1 MKRENQ
7 NAVPKVQK
15 AKSGAS
21 QHEDADLKLMMQFF
35 ADEML
40 PYLGISGRA
49 VAAAPT
55 ETVRL
60 ELHKSYEDFNLIME
74 DGSWKH
80 FEFQSKNGGLEDLK
94 RFRVYE
100 ANASYQ
106 HKVSVTT
113 YVLFSGRIKRPE
125 TEFTEGINT
134 YRIQPLIMQNRDAE
148 KEFNGIR
155 EKIQNGGKL
164 TKADL
169 VPMALTPL
177 MGGEMTQKERI
188 MASLEILR
196 EYGSAEVGAQDR
208 DCIEKLEAVIYTMA
222 EKFLDN
228 LDMEDVKKGVA
239 MTRLGQMLVEEG
251 MKEGEQYTL
260 LESIRNLMETLKLSA
275 DQAMEALRIPAEER
289 EKYRTMIGG

>member
-1 MKRENQ
+1 
-7 NAVPKVQK
+7 
-15 AKSGAS
+15 
-21 QHEDADLKLMMQFF
+21 MMQFF

-60 ELHKSYEDFNLIME
+60 ELHKFYEDFNLIME

>member
-1 MKRENQ
+1 MSNTQPTR
-7 NAVPKVQK
+7 
-15 AKSGAS
+15 SGAS
-21 QHEDADLKLMMQFF
+21 QHEDAALKLMMQFF
-35 ADEML
+35 ADELL
-40 PYLGISGRA
+40 PYLGIRGKA

-80 FEFQSKNGGLEDLK
+80 FEFQSRNGGLEDLK

-106 HKVSVTT
+106 HKVPVTT
-113 YVLFSGRIKRPE
+113 YVLFSGRIQKPM

-134 YRIQPLIMQNRDAE
+134 YRIQPLIMQGRDAG
-148 KEFNGIR
+148 KVFAGIH
-155 EKIQNGGKL
+155 EKIQSSGTL
-164 TKADL
+164 TKKDL
-169 VPMALTPL
+169 VPLALTPL

-196 EYGSAEVGAQDR
+196 EYGSSEVGAEER

-222 EKFLDN
+222 EKFLEN
-228 LDMEDVKKGVA
+228 LDMEDVRKGVA

-251 MKEGEQYTL
+251 REEGVQKTI
-260 LESIRNLMETLKLSA
+260 LESIRSLMETLKLSA
-275 DQAMEALRIPAEER
+275 DQAMEALKVPVEER
-289 EKYRTMIGG
+289 EKYRTMI